1 MAGWFCGTA
10 TKRSVPAFAVFS
22 NKVVS
27 SQKMGKQNSSLR
39 LCKMGLGDAVTAH
52 MATVVIAGK

>member
-39 LCKMGLGDAVTAH
+39 LCKIWDSVML
-52 MATVVIAGK
+52 